1 MSGGGIIFWA
11 GERGA
16 EIVGSMHGRT
26 EVLNQSQIA
35 STIYSAMVNAMSQF
49 SGGGI
54 AEINVHAS
62 KDVIVETAI
71 NGINQTTKQTG
82 SCPINIPVN

>member
-1 MSGGGIIFWA
+1 MFWA

-16 EIVGSMHGRT
+16 EIVAHANGRT

-35 STIYSAMVNAMSQF
+35 STIYSAMVGAMSQY
-49 SGGGI
+49 SGGGV

-71 NGINQTTKQTG
+71 NGINQKTRQTG
-82 SCPINIPVN
+82 VCPVDIPMK